1 VSNACPRS
9 DGEDHLHR
17 DAHRHGGLHRTND
30 ENDDCGFIP
39 ITDAGRLVGVVTDR
53 DIVIR
58 CLADARTDVRDERI
72 DRVMSTSVWTID
84 ADATV
89 EEAAHVMA
97 EHEVRRLPAM
107 SKGSL
112 VGGLSYGNLEQ
123 AVHAEGP
130 AAAEATLGVTRGA

>member
-1 VSNACPRS
+1 MYVNEAMATTICTATPTDTVSTVARMM
-9 DGEDHLHR
+9 R
-17 DAHRHGGLHRTND
+17 D
-30 ENDDCGFIP
+30 DDCGFLP

-53 DIVIR
+53 DIVVR
-58 CLADARTDVRDERI
+58 CLADARPDVRNERI

-84 ADATV
+84 ASATV

-107 SKGSL
+107 SNGRL
-112 VGGLSYGNLEQ
+112 VGVLSYGNLEQ

-130 AAAEATLGVTRGA
+130 AATEATLGVTRGA

>member
-1 VSNACPRS
+1 MLVHEAMAKTISTATPTDTVASIARMMK
-9 DGEDHLHR
+9 
-17 DAHRHGGLHRTND
+17 
-30 ENDDCGFIP
+30 NDDCGFIP

-112 VGGLSYGNLEQ
+112 VGVLSYGNLEQ